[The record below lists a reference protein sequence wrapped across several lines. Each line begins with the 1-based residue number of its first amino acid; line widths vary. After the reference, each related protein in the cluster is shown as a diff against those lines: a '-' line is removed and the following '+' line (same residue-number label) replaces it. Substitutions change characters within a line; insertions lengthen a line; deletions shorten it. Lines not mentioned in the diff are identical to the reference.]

1 MKVIQAEVRRDLETV
16 GVEAAVERKKIRMP
30 ETLRALGHKNYR
42 LFYGGQLVSLTG
54 TWMQSVAQAW
64 LVYRL
69 TGSAATLGFV
79 TFAGQIPGF
88 LLAPVGGAIA
98 DSFSRHRILIT
109 TQALA
114 MLLAFVLALLTLT
127 GSVAVWHVYVLA
139 ALLGVVNAFDIPAR
153 QAFVADLVDRED
165 LVNAIALN
173 SSMINGA
180 RLVGPAMAGLLV
192 ASIGEGWCF
201 FVNGVS
207 YVAVI
212 VGLLRMRVARQ
223 ETGAAVD
230 AERPS
235 PVRRVVE
242 GFSFV
247 GRTAPIRA
255 LIILLG
261 LISLFGMPYTVL
273 MPVFADRILGV
284 GASGLGMLLGAA
296 GVGALCAALLLVAR
310 RGVRGMGRWVA
321 LSSAGF
327 GAGLVLFSRL
337 EDFRMAI
344 AVLVFVGFS
353 MILQISSSNTLVQAM
368 VPDALR
374 GRVMAVYSMM
384 FLGMA
389 PLGALLAGWLAERAG
404 AANTVALGGVGCILS
419 AIVFSLRLP
428 ALRREARALLVAD
441 RPGEV
446 AQSGS

>member
-1 MKVIQAEVRRDLETV
+1 MKVIQAEVTREGETAA
-16 GVEAAVERKKIRMP
+16 EAAAAVAPKRLHIP
-30 ETLRALGHKNYR
+30 AALRSLGHKNYR
-42 LFYGGQLVSLTG
+42 LFYGGQLISLTG
-54 TWMQSVAQAW
+54 TWMQIVAQSW

-79 TFAGQIPGF
+79 AFAGQIPGF
-88 LLAPVGGAIA
+88 VLAPLGGAAA

-109 TQALA
+109 TQTLA
-114 MLLAFVLALLTLT
+114 MLLAFALAFLTLT
-127 GSVAVWHVYVLA
+127 GTVAVWHVYVLA
-139 ALLGVVNAFDIPAR
+139 ALLGVVNAFDIPSR
-153 QAFVADLVDRED
+153 QAFVADLVGRED

-192 ASIGEGWCF
+192 AGIGEGWCF

-212 VGLLRMRVARQ
+212 AGLLRMRVKRQ
-223 ETGAAVD
+223 ETAA
-230 AERPS
+230 AERRS

-247 GRTAPIRA
+247 GRTGPIRA

-261 LISLFGMPYTVL
+261 LVSLFGMPYTVL
-273 MPVFADRILGV
+273 MPVFADRILHV
-284 GASGLGMLLGAA
+284 GAGGLGVLLGAA
-296 GVGALCAALLLVAR
+296 GVGALAAALLLLAR
-310 RGVRGMGRWVA
+310 RGVRGMGRLVA

-327 GAGLVLFSRL
+327 GGSLVLFSQLR
-337 EDFRMAI
+337 DFRLAV

-353 MILQISSSNTLVQAM
+353 MIVQIASSNTLVQAM

-389 PLGALLAGWLAERAG
+389 PMGALLAGWLAERVG
-404 AANTVALGGVGCILS
+404 AADTVALGGAGCILS
-419 AIVFSLRLP
+419 ALIFSLRLP
-428 ALRREARALLVAD
+428 ALRREARKLLVAQEGG
-441 RPGEV
+441 RV
-446 AQSGS
+446 AQPGR

>member
-1 MKVIQAEVRRDLETV
+1 MKVIQAEVTRDGET
-16 GVEAAVERKKIRMP
+16 GAAAAVAPKRFRTP
-30 ETLRALGHKNYR
+30 AALRSLGHKNYR
-42 LFYGGQLVSLTG
+42 LFYGGQLISLTG
-54 TWMQSVAQAW
+54 TWMQIVAQSW

-79 TFAGQIPGF
+79 AFAGQIPGF
-88 LLAPVGGAIA
+88 VLAPLGGAVA

-109 TQALA
+109 TQAFA
-114 MLLAFVLALLTLT
+114 MLLAFALAFLTLT
-127 GSVAVWHVYVLA
+127 GSVAVWHVYTLA
-139 ALLGVVNAFDIPAR
+139 ALLGVVNAFDIPSR
-153 QAFVADLVDRED
+153 QAFVADLVARDD

-201 FVNGVS
+201 FVNAVS
-207 YVAVI
+207 YIAVI
-212 VGLLRMRVARQ
+212 AGLLRMRVERQ
-223 ETGAAVD
+223 QTAAG
-230 AERPS
+230 RRS

-261 LISLFGMPYTVL
+261 LVSLFGMPYTVL
-273 MPVFADRILGV
+273 MPVFADRILHV
-284 GASGLGMLLGAA
+284 GAGGLGILLGAA
-296 GVGALCAALLLVAR
+296 GVGALGAALMLVAR

-321 LSSAGF
+321 FSSALF
-327 GAGLVLFSRL
+327 GVSLMVFSRL
-337 EDFRMAI
+337 EDFRLAVV
-344 AVLVFVGFS
+344 VLVVVGFS
-353 MILQISSSNTLVQAM
+353 MIIQISSSNTLIQAM

-389 PLGALLAGWLAERAG
+389 PLGALSAGWLAERAG
-404 AANTVALGGVGCILS
+404 AANTVALGGAGCILS
-419 AIVFSLRLP
+419 ALIFSLRLP
-428 ALRREARALLVAD
+428 ALRREARKLLVAD
-441 RPGEV
+441 KGDEV
-446 AQSGS
+446 AEAGR

>member
-1 MKVIQAEVRRDLETV
+1 
-16 GVEAAVERKKIRMP
+16 MP
-30 ETLRALGHKNYR
+30 PMLRALGHKNYR
-42 LFYGGQLVSLTG
+42 LFYGGQLISLTG

-69 TGSAATLGFV
+69 TNSAATLGFV

-88 LLAPVGGAIA
+88 VLAPVGGAIA

-201 FVNGVS
+201 AVNGVS

-212 VGLLRMRVARQ
+212 VGLWLMRVEGRKEDEVVA
-223 ETGAAVD
+223 
-230 AERPS
+230 AERRS

-273 MPVFADRILGV
+273 MPVFADRILHV
-284 GASGLGMLLGAA
+284 GAGGLGMLLGAA

-353 MILQISSSNTLVQAM
+353 MILQISTSNTLVQAM

-419 AIVFSLRLP
+419 AVVFALRLP

-441 RPGEV
+441 GAGADGGI
-446 AQSGS
+446 AQLKTR

>member
-1 MKVIQAEVRRDLETV
+1 
-16 GVEAAVERKKIRMP
+16 
-30 ETLRALGHKNYR
+30 LRALGHKNYR
-42 LFYGGQLVSLTG
+42 LFYGGQLISLTG
-54 TWMQSVAQAW
+54 MWMQIVAQSW

-79 TFAGQIPGF
+79 AFAGQIPGF
-88 LLAPVGGAIA
+88 LLAPVGGTVA

-114 MLLAFVLALLTLT
+114 MLLAFALAALTLT
-127 GSVAVWHVYVLA
+127 GNVAVWHVYVLA
-139 ALLGVVNAFDIPAR
+139 ALLGVVNAFDIPTR

-180 RLVGPAMAGLLV
+180 RLVGPAIAGLLV
-192 ASIGEGWCF
+192 ATIGEGWCF

-207 YVAVI
+207 YIAVI
-212 VGLLRMRVARQ
+212 AGLSRMRVARQ
-223 ETGAAVD
+223 LTN
-230 AERPS
+230 AERRS

-247 GRTAPIRA
+247 GRTGPIRA

-261 LISLFGMPYTVL
+261 LVSLFGMPYTVL
-273 MPVFADRILGV
+273 MPVFADRILHV
-284 GASGLGMLLGAA
+284 GAGGLGVLLGAA
-296 GVGALCAALLLVAR
+296 GVGALGAALLLVMR

-327 GAGLVLFSRL
+327 GAGLVLFSQLR
-337 EDFRMAI
+337 DFRLAV
-344 AVLVFVGFS
+344 AVLVCVGFS
-353 MILQISSSNTLVQAM
+353 MIIQIASSNTLVQAM
-368 VPDALR
+368 SPNALR

-389 PLGALLAGWLAERAG
+389 PVGALLAGWLAERVG

-419 AIVFSLRLP
+419 ALIFSLRLP
-428 ALRREARALLVAD
+428 ALRREARKLLVAEEGGGAAELS
-441 RPGEV
+441 R
-446 AQSGS
+446 

>member
-1 MKVIQAEVRRDLETV
+1 VTVIQAEVTRDEETATA
-16 GVEAAVERKKIRMP
+16 AAVAPKRFRMP
-30 ETLRALGHKNYR
+30 SALRSLGHKNYR
-42 LFYGGQLVSLTG
+42 LFYSGQLISLTG
-54 TWMQSVAQAW
+54 TWMQIVAQSW

-79 TFAGQIPGF
+79 AFAGQMPGF
-88 LLAPVGGAIA
+88 VLAPLGGTVA
-98 DSFSRHRILIT
+98 DSFSRHRILIA
-109 TQALA
+109 TQTLA
-114 MLLAFVLALLTLT
+114 MLLAFTLAMLTLT
-127 GSVAVWHVYVLA
+127 GRIAVWHVYVLA
-139 ALLGVVNAFDIPAR
+139 ALAGVVNAFDIPTR
-153 QAFVADLVDRED
+153 QAFVADLVGRED

-192 ASIGEGWCF
+192 ATIGEGWCF
-201 FVNGVS
+201 FVNAVS

-223 ETGAAVD
+223 ETSAG
-230 AERPS
+230 RRS
-235 PVRRVVE
+235 PVRRIVE

-261 LISLFGMPYTVL
+261 LVSLFGMPYTVL
-273 MPVFADRILGV
+273 MPVFADRILHV
-284 GASGLGMLLGAA
+284 GAGGLGMLLGAA
-296 GVGALCAALLLVAR
+296 GVGALGAALLLVAR

-321 LSSAGF
+321 FSSAGF
-327 GAGLVLFSRL
+327 GGSLLLFSRL
-337 EDFRMAI
+337 QDFRLAV

-353 MILQISSSNTLVQAM
+353 MIIQISTSNTLIQAM

-389 PLGALLAGWLAERAG
+389 PLGALVAGWLAERVG
-404 AANTVALGGVGCILS
+404 AADTVALGGAGCILS
-419 AIVFSLRLP
+419 ALIFSLRLP
-428 ALRREARALLVAD
+428 ALRREARKLLGAGEDRVVAALG
-441 RPGEV
+441 R
-446 AQSGS
+446 

>member
-1 MKVIQAEVRRDLETV
+1 MTRD
-16 GVEAAVERKKIRMP
+16 GEAVAAAPERFRIP
-30 ETLRALGHKNYR
+30 AALRSLGHKNYR

-54 TWMQSVAQAW
+54 TWMQIVAQSW

-79 TFAGQIPGF
+79 AFAGQIPGF
-88 LLAPVGGAIA
+88 LLAPFGGAVA

-109 TQALA
+109 TQTLA
-114 MLLAFVLALLTLT
+114 MLLAFALAFLTLT

-139 ALLGVVNAFDIPAR
+139 ALLGIVNAFDIPSR
-153 QAFVADLVDRED
+153 QAFVADLVGRED

-192 ASIGEGWCF
+192 ATIGEGWCF

-212 VGLLRMRVARQ
+212 AGLSRMRVERQ
-223 ETGAAVD
+223 VMN
-230 AERPS
+230 AERRS
-235 PVRRVVE
+235 PIRRVIE

-247 GRTAPIRA
+247 GRTGPIRA

-261 LISLFGMPYTVL
+261 LVSLFGMPYTML
-273 MPVFADRILGV
+273 MPVFADRILHV
-284 GASGLGMLLGAA
+284 GAGGLGMLLGAA
-296 GVGALCAALLLVAR
+296 GVGALGAALLLVSR

-321 LSSAGF
+321 FSSAGF
-327 GAGLVLFSRL
+327 GGSLMLFSQL
-337 EDFRMAI
+337 QDFRLAV
-344 AVLVFVGFS
+344 AVLVLVGFS
-353 MILQISSSNTLVQAM
+353 MIIQIASSNTLIQAM
-368 VPDALR
+368 SPDELR

-389 PLGALLAGWLAERAG
+389 PIGALLAGWLAERVG
-404 AANTVALGGVGCILS
+404 AANTVALGGAGCIVS
-419 AIVFSLRLP
+419 ALIFSLRLP
-428 ALRREARALLVAD
+428 ALRREAQKLLVAD
-441 RPGEV
+441 EGGGV
-446 AQSGS
+446 AEFGR